1 MKNSIFKILIIAATS
16 FAATVSHAGVDCG
29 SHKVLSVYQGG
40 DHGTI
45 LFAVTKTDGTVTK
58 YARPEMSVFNTPDKV
73 RTLVSLVTAA
83 KLSNTTL
90 RIHVADG
97 VSCSEGEYRA
107 YAVVL
112 E

>member
-1 MKNSIFKILIIAATS
+1 MKNYVRKSFIVAVTA
-16 FAATVSHAGVDCG
+16 FAATASQAGVDCG

-58 YARPEMSVFNTPDKV
+58 YARPEMSVFNTTDKV
-73 RTLVSLVTAA
+73 RSLVSLVTSS
-83 KLSNTTL
+83 KLSGGTL

>member
-1 MKNSIFKILIIAATS
+1 MKNLFSVLTVAVTV
-16 FAATVSHAGVDCG
+16 FAATVSHAGVDCH

-45 LFAVTKTDGTVTK
+45 LFAVAKTDGTVTK
-58 YARPEMSVFNTPDKV
+58 YARPDMNVFNTPDKV
-73 RTLVSLVTAA
+73 RSLVSIVTAA
-83 KLSNTTL
+83 KLSGSNL

-97 VSCSEGEYRA
+97 ASCSEGEYRT

>member
-1 MKNSIFKILIIAATS
+1 MKNLFSVLIVAVTA
-16 FAATVSHAGVDCG
+16 FAATASHAGVDCH

-45 LFAVTKTDGTVTK
+45 LFAVAKTDGTVTK
-58 YARPEMSVFNTPDKV
+58 YARPDMNVFNTPDKV
-73 RTLVSLVTAA
+73 RSLVSIVTAA
-83 KLSNTTL
+83 KLSDSNL
-90 RIHVADG
+90 RVHVTDG
-97 VSCSEGEYRA
+97 SSCSEGEYKT

>member
-1 MKNSIFKILIIAATS
+1 MKKFVRKSFIVAVTA
-16 FAATVSHAGVDCG
+16 FAATASQAGVDCG
-29 SHKVLSVYQGG
+29 THKVLNVYNGG

-45 LFAVTKTDGTVTK
+45 LFVVTKTDGTVTK
-58 YARPEMSVFNTPDKV
+58 YVRPDMSVFNGVEKI
-73 RTLVSLVTAA
+73 RALVSIVTAA
-83 KLSNTTL
+83 KLTGGTL